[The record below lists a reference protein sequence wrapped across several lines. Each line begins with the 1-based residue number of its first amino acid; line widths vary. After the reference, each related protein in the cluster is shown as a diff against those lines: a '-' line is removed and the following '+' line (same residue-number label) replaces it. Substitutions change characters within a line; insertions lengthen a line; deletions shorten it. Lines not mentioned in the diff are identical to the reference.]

1 MHTYTEYLIRS
12 CFGYTFVFNLGKT
25 GESTASVA
33 QQQQQKEEEKKT
45 RLKTRE
51 VNVRFWCQLLLKNE
65 KELLKY
71 THLSHRVKTSL
82 ENPDIC
88 QQISAR

>member
-33 QQQQQKEEEKKT
+33 QQQQQKEEEEEKKT

-51 VNVRFWCQLLLKNE
+51 VNVRF
-65 KELLKY
+65 
-71 THLSHRVKTSL
+71 
-82 ENPDIC
+82 
-88 QQISAR
+88 

>member
-33 QQQQQKEEEKKT
+33 QQQQQQKEEEEKEKT

-51 VNVRFWCQLLLKNE
+51 VNIRF
-65 KELLKY
+65 
-71 THLSHRVKTSL
+71 
-82 ENPDIC
+82 
-88 QQISAR
+88 

>member
-1 MHTYTEYLIRS
+1 MHMYTEYLIRS

-51 VNVRFWCQLLLKNE
+51 VNVRF
-65 KELLKY
+65 
-71 THLSHRVKTSL
+71 
-82 ENPDIC
+82 
-88 QQISAR
+88 